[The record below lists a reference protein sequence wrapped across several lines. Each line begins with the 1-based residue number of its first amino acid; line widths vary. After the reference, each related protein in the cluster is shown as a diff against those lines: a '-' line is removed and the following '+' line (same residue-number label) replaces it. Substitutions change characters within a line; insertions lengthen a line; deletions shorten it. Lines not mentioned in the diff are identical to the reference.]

1 MNFVIFLVDDDQGV
15 LKALTRLLQAAG
27 YETRAYASPQ
37 LFLDSYDPAIPG
49 CAILDLTMPGIDGL
63 ALQQKLTEKEQA
75 PPVIFL
81 TGTGDIACSV
91 RAMRAGAVDFLTK
104 PVDGKQLLAA
114 IERARQRDT
123 EVRSSRQDREAF
135 DRRIGRLTPREREV
149 LDYVVLGRLNKQIAA
164 TLGTVEKTIKVH
176 RGRMMAKLEVRS
188 VAELVRMIERG
199 GMAPGAIMGP
209 AASITRS
216 EPRKH

>member
-1 MNFVIFLVDDDQGV
+1 MSFVTYLVDDDSGV
-15 LKALTRLLQAAG
+15 LKALSRLLHAAG
-27 YETRAYASPQ
+27 YETRAHGSPQ
-37 LFLDSYDPAIPG
+37 IFLDSYDPDVPG

-63 ALQQKLTEKEQA
+63 ALQQRLAEKDQTL
-75 PPVIFL
+75 PVIFL

-114 IERARQRDT
+114 IERAREKDAEARNL
-123 EVRSSRQDREAF
+123 RMDREAF
-135 DRRIGRLTPREREV
+135 DRRIARLTPREREV
-149 LDYVVLGRLNKQIAA
+149 LDYVVLGKLNKQIAA

-188 VAELVRMIERG
+188 VAELVRLVERG
-199 GMAPGAIMGP
+199 GMM
-209 AASITRS
+209 
-216 EPRKH
+216 PRTQ

>member
-1 MNFVIFLVDDDQGV
+1 MSFVAFLVDDDNGV
-15 LKALTRLLQAAG
+15 LTALARLLQAAG
-27 YETRAYASPQ
+27 YKTQAYASPQ
-37 LFLDSYDPAIPG
+37 LFLDSYDPNVPG

-63 ALQQKLTEKEQA
+63 ALQQRLSERGRA
-75 PPVIFL
+75 PPIIFL

-114 IERARQRDT
+114 IERARQIDADT
-123 EVRSSRQDREAF
+123 RNSRMDREAF
-135 DRRIGRLTPREREV
+135 DRRIARLTPREREV

-188 VAELVRMIERG
+188 VAELVRMVERG
-199 GMAPGAIMGP
+199 GV
-209 AASITRS
+209 T
-216 EPRKH
+216 PRAQT